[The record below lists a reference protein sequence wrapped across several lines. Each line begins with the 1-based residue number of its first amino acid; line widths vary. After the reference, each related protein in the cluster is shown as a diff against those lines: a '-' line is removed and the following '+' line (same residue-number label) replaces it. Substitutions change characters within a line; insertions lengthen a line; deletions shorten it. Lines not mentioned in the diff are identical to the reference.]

1 MHLTVAISV
10 AYPLTRDWRLAR
22 GFGVLAPMVA
32 YMLYEKAWS
41 RAAALTP
48 APNTKV

>member
-10 AYPLTRDWRLAR
+10 AYPLTRDRRLAR
-22 GFGVLAPMVA
+22 GVGVLALMVA

-41 RAAALTP
+41 RAAAVTP
-48 APNTKV
+48 AANTQA